1 MATKWTIQALDSSDD
16 DKEAGPAGQK
26 ITAGWKIAVP
36 ELLEEDVKMI
46 ESGTLVVDCPSA
58 GVVVAQSQSVEPL
71 QHEENLLVADQALDL
86 PVSQQFRLVLKLL
99 GSSTTT
105 DVIDSLSGM
114 SDTPADEVTCFS
126 QCCYSVC

>member
-1 MATKWTIQALDSSDD
+1 MKATWTIQAPDSSDD
-16 DKEAGPAGQK
+16 DEEAGSAGQK
-26 ITAGWKIAVP
+26 ITAGWKITVP
-36 ELLEEDVKMI
+36 ELLEEDIKLM

-58 GVVVAQSQSVEPL
+58 GGVVAQSQSVDPL

-86 PVSQQFRLVLKLL
+86 PISQQFKLVLKLL
-99 GSSTTT
+99 ESSSTT

-114 SDTPADEVTCFS
+114 SDTPADEVTCFI